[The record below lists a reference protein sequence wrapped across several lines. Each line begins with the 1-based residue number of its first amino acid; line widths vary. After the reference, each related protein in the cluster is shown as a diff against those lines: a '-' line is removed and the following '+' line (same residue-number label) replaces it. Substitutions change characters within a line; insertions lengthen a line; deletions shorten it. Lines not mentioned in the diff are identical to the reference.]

1 MRIVITGATGFI
13 GSYLATLFLREG
25 AEVFALSRP
34 DSPNLKALPVH
45 ENLHIVPWSMDRR
58 RLCFTDWFCRRI
70 FPFCL
75 GRSKPS
81 GD

>member
-13 GSYLATLFLREG
+13 GSYLAALFLREG

-45 ENLHIVPWSMDRR
+45 ENLHIVPWSMTGPETVFH
-58 RLCFTDWFCRRI
+58 RLVLQTHFSI
-70 FPFCL
+70 LP
-75 GRSKPS
+75 GAE
-81 GD
+81 